1 MILSDYII
9 IICYIINTLNK
20 IPGKTNYYID
30 MYRLINSLILLSLII
45 LINGSCKNKLKK
57 DLSLTVKE
65 YQKLGMPD
73 QNKIWSIED
82 YTKALTTLSNLRLYN
97 PLSFPRKYSK
107 KSGSVFNRLIDKEN
121 LSFTNDKNLS
131 LSDKALQVQYFAG
144 FQNDLRRMYTDEL
157 KSGQYY
163 AKELIDIYVYGLFGY
178 KRMFD
183 VAGEIMK
190 SNEESVVNMK
200 SGLKAVQFGY
210 VRLITIIL
218 GEQGKSRVYQSK
230 DLESLSMEVSNSLI
244 ENLEWIEPSDKQSI
258 TSLIQSSIDKF
269 PLEYIKDN
277 YRKAL
282 KELNDKE

>member
-1 MILSDYII
+1 
-9 IICYIINTLNK
+9 
-20 IPGKTNYYID
+20 
-30 MYRLINSLILLSLII
+30 MYRLINSLILFSLII

-73 QNKIWSIED
+73 HNKIWSIED